1 MKVRR
6 GIRLFDIDVILYDL
20 SDIQYRFLL
29 ATEFMLDNRTS
40 IRRTAD
46 EFMISKSSL
55 HRFLHNDL
63 KHISDDAYCQI
74 KALLRKNWD
83 DRNNRKRFPA
93 RK

>member
-46 EFMISKSSL
+46 EFMVSKSSF

-74 KALLRKNWD
+74 KVLLRKNWE